1 MPEPTP
7 QDPVEELGD
16 DEIDVTPT
24 RALFVEMLTRDL
36 LLNRAVIDLVD
47 NSVDGAKRL
56 RPEAGSDLQGLEV
69 AVSLSADGFEIV
81 DNCGGI
87 GIDLARRYAFRFGR
101 ARGMPKTPGSVGQF
115 GVGMKRALFKFGHK
129 FEVVSTTVSDHF
141 ELRVDVDTWEDE
153 SGLWRFGFDIMEAGM
168 ENSLDKTGTKIK
180 VSQLRGDAK
189 AQFSNQ
195 AFLTSLSREIQSAQQ
210 QYIDRGLR
218 IVVNG
223 RSLIATPWKI
233 IQGAGIEPH
242 VFEDVIQLEGGTIQR
257 RIYAGLGDS
266 LSQAAGW
273 YVFCNGR
280 MILEADQSRTT
291 GWERGDGPEDVM
303 IPKFHGQFARFRGYV
318 FLDSENAALLPWN
331 TTKTGVDADTDVWRN
346 TYTKMRS
353 IMRPV
358 IDALN
363 RLDREKEAA
372 ENARPIEIALKSS
385 SAKPLRMISRIGAF
399 LVPNAP
405 PGPRP
410 PPWTSIQ
417 FSRLKSKVD
426 ALKKVYGATSNAH
439 LGELLFD
446 AAYSEHVGE

>member
-1 MPEPTP
+1 MPEQPEI
-7 QDPVEELGD
+7 PVEELGE

-56 RPEAGSDLQGLEV
+56 RPESGADLQGLEI
-69 AVSLSADGFEIV
+69 AINLNAERFEIT

-101 ARGMPKTPGSVGQF
+101 ARGMPATPGSVGQF

-129 FEVVSTTVSDHF
+129 FEVVSTTATDYF
-141 ELRVDVDTWEDE
+141 EIRVNVDEWENE
-153 SGLWRFGFDIMEAGM
+153 PGPWRFAFE
-168 ENSLDKTGTKIK
+168 SLQVDLNNPVEETGTKI
-180 VSQLRGDAK
+180 VAAPLRNDAR
-189 AQFSNQ
+189 AQFGSQ
-195 AFLTSLSREIQSAQQ
+195 AFVTSLAREIQSAQQ
-210 QYIDRGLR
+210 QHIDCGLR
-218 IVVNG
+218 IAVNG
-223 RSLIATPWKI
+223 SSLIATPWKLV
-233 IQGAGIEPH
+233 QGAGIEPH
-242 VFEDVIQLEGGTIQR
+242 FFEDTVQLEGGMVQR

-266 LSQAAGW
+266 LPQAAGW

-291 GWERGDGPEDVM
+291 GWERGDDEEDVV

-318 FLDSENAALLPWN
+318 FLDSDNAALLPWN
-331 TTKTGVDADTDVWRN
+331 TTKTGVDSDTDIWRN
-346 TYTKMRS
+346 TYAKMRS
-353 IMRPV
+353 IMRPI

-363 RLDREKEAA
+363 RLDREKELA
-372 ENARPIEIALKSS
+372 ENVRPIEIALRNSS
-385 SAKPLRMISRIGAF
+385 SRSIRSITRIGPF
-399 LVPNAP
+399 VVPAAP

-417 FSRLKSKVD
+417 FSRPKVKVD
-426 ALKKVYGATSNAH
+426 QLRQVFGATSNAH

-446 AAYSEHVGE
+446 AAYEEHGQD